1 MKLTKGQL
9 DAIELASLL
18 KIEDYYNKTLQYLQ
32 QNDIKSALY
41 IIHNEMPVDLYDKS
55 LDIMDN
61 RNDKNSNDKLKNL
74 IQTVDNL
81 LYKESDIDE
90 ESNLDDLFKD
100 CVF

>member
-1 MKLTKGQL
+1 MKLTKKQQ
-9 DAIELASLL
+9 DTIELESLL
-18 KIEDYYNKTLQYLQ
+18 KIKDYYNRTLQYIQ
-32 QNDIKSALY
+32 EDNIRSALY

-61 RNDKNSNDKLKNL
+61 RNDKNSNDELKNL

-81 LYKESDIDE
+81 LYKESIYNED
-90 ESNLDDLFKD
+90 SDLEDFFKD